1 MPVKSATVGVYTS
14 LQELV
19 ALQYAARGF
28 SLLGKQPSGSAL
40 IGRCSTRLRGRGLS
54 FEELR
59 AYRPGDD
66 VRSIDWKVTARTQK
80 PHLRV
85 YTEERERPVLL
96 VVDQRLAM
104 FFGTQVQMKSVTATE
119 LAAIIAWQVVDT
131 GDRVGVVAFNDSE
144 VIEVD
149 PHRNRRTLIQ
159 VLEALVK
166 QNAALRVDGGIQHH
180 RGQLNAVLEGVA
192 RRAAHDWIVVVIS
205 DFQGIDADTRGI
217 VKRIARHND
226 VIAALVHDVAA
237 LAMPA
242 RRHFVVSDTHLQV
255 QIDTADTA
263 TRSGI
268 AAIQQRRLE
277 SLDHIRHELT
287 IPVLPIDT
295 SGDVARQLRQV
306 LGFRQRAA

>member
-1 MPVKSATVGVYTS
+1 MQSETGVYTS
-14 LQELV
+14 LPELV

-28 SLLGKQPSGSAL
+28 SLLGKQPSGSPL
-40 IGRCSTRLRGRGLS
+40 IGRCGTRLRGRGLS

-59 AYRPGDD
+59 VYRPGDD

-104 FFGTQVQMKSVTATE
+104 FFGTQCQMKSVTAAE
-119 LAAIIAWQVVDT
+119 LAAIVAWQVVDA

-144 VIEVD
+144 VLEVD
-149 PHRNRRTLIQ
+149 PHRNRRTLIR
-159 VLEALVK
+159 VLEALVE
-166 QNAALRVDGGIQHH
+166 QNIALRVDGGIQHDV
-180 RGQLNAVLEGVA
+180 GQLNRVLEGVA
-192 RRAAHDWIVVVIS
+192 RRATHDWIVVVIS
-205 DFQGIDADTRGI
+205 DFQGIDNDTRRL

-226 VIAALVHDVAA
+226 VIATLVFDAASVAI
-237 LAMPA
+237 PS

-255 QIDTADTA
+255 QIDTGDAA

-268 AAIQQRRLE
+268 AAIQSLRLE
-277 SLDHIRHELT
+277 RLDQIRSELT
-287 IPVLPIDT
+287 VPILSIDT
-295 SGDVARQLRQV
+295 SGEVARQLRQA
-306 LGFRQRAA
+306 LGFRQHAA